1 MGGAVGVIVSAV
13 IGAVLAVAA
22 AVAVPSVINGN
33 PQPISEP
40 VVVYGSAT

>member
-1 MGGAVGVIVSAV
+1 
-13 IGAVLAVAA
+13 
-22 AVAVPSVINGN
+22 VAVPSVINGN